1 MGREKSIIIVKVSF
15 LAAIRS
21 LEEHCPVD
29 EDKKD
34 QYSVCYHYPCLI
46 LFYVSLSSQKI
57 AKTVY
62 SFFKELSSPTIVSG
76 PHDFYIP
83 ILSCD
88 VICFLTMVFGYSS
101 FAVRQ

>member
-1 MGREKSIIIVKVSF
+1 MKTKKTSIVYAIIILVLSCS
-15 LAAIRS
+15 I
-21 LEEHCPVD
+21 
-29 EDKKD
+29 
-34 QYSVCYHYPCLI
+34 
-46 LFYVSLSSQKI
+46 SLSSQKI